1 MYGKATATT
10 CNGSKKIFLSG
21 KRQYTFPNNSL
32 NPEKSN
38 VHDLNPGKSK
48 VQDLNPGKSKVQ
60 ELNPGKSKVQDLNPG
75 KSKYRNPERAKYRT

>member
-10 CNGSKKIFLSG
+10 CNGREKKILSG

-48 VQDLNPGKSKVQ
+48 VQTLNPEKIKVLKPGKSKVP
-60 ELNPGKSKVQDLNPG
+60 NFPKK
-75 KSKYRNPERAKYRT
+75 